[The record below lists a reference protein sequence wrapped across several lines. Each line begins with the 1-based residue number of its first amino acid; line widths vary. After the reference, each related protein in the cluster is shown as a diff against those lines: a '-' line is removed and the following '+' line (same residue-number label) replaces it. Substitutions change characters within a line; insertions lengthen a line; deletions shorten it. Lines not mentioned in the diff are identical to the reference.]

1 VSIFFRAEMPSYD
14 RAITVFSP
22 DGHLFQ
28 VEYAMEAVKKGSTA
42 VAVRGA
48 DTVVLAVERKAASK
62 LQDTRTVKK
71 ICKLDDQI
79 YLAFA
84 GLSADARVLVN
95 KARVEAQSHR
105 LNFDDPISVDA
116 LTRYIAH
123 TQQRYTQ
130 SGGMRPFGV
139 STLIGGFDLDGVP
152 KLLHTDPTGVFS
164 SWKANATG
172 RNSTT
177 VREYLEKHYTEGMDR
192 DAATKVA
199 LRALLEVVESGSK
212 NVEVLVIAKDSAEYL
227 EEGELSRLVTVIEKE
242 KEEDEQKRKAKDKS
256 SPL

>member
-1 VSIFFRAEMPSYD
+1 MPSYD

-28 VEYAMEAVKKGSTA
+28 VEYAMEAVKKGATS
-42 VAVRGA
+42 VAVRGT

-79 YLAFA
+79 FLAFA
-84 GLSADARVLVN
+84 GLTADARVLVN
-95 KARVEAQSHR
+95 KARIEAQSYR
-105 LNFDDPISVDA
+105 LNFEDPINVDY

-139 STLIGGFDLDGVP
+139 STLIGGFDMDGTP
-152 KLLHTDPTGVFS
+152 KLYHTDPTGVYS

-172 RNSTT
+172 RNSNT
-177 VREYLEKHYTEGMDR
+177 VREYLEKHYDEAGMDK
-192 DAATKVA
+192 AACTKLAV
-199 LRALLEVVESGSK
+199 RALLEVVESGSK
-212 NVEVLVIAKDSAEYL
+212 NIEALIIGKDQAEYL
-227 EEGELSRLVTVIEKE
+227 EEAELATLVTAIEKE
-242 KEEDEQKRKAKDKS
+242 KEEEEQKRKAKAPS
-256 SPL
+256 NV